1 MKLAEALNL
10 LEGDLVPGQNEA
22 EFEEQLSKFLRVKI
36 KDRSL
41 RIGHAMRS
49 GDAGQ
54 VNNIKFPLDKVSG
67 IAKLN
72 GKIFKTSDME
82 FEVIGFQASG
92 GVRDVA
98 LVTLNVIVKKGI

>member
-1 MKLAEALNL
+1 MKLQEALARLGNVVR
-10 LEGDLVPGQNEA
+10 GANEA
-22 EFEEQLSKFLRVKI
+22 EFEQQLGKFLRVKI
-36 KDRSL
+36 RDGSL
-41 RIGHAMRS
+41 QIPFSLQS

-54 VNNIKFPLDKVSG
+54 IKNIKFPLNKVDG

-92 GVRDVA
+92 NVRDVA
-98 LVTLNVIVKKGI
+98 LVTLNVTVKKGI